1 MNNVLIA
8 LIGYYSAIYGI
19 DPKLSLAVAQTE
31 SGLKPN
37 TIGTKGELGLFQLM
51 PSSFPKVSKKEL
63 IKPEVNIRLGIK
75 YLAWLKVNC
84 SHKRDNTYLVCWN
97 YGIGNARKVKHPK
110 LFPYYV
116 SVMKEY
122 RK

>member
-1 MNNVLIA
+1 MTNVLIA

-19 DPKLSLAVAQTE
+19 DPKLSLAVATYE
-31 SGLKPN
+31 SQLNPKA
-37 TIGTKGELGLFQLM
+37 IGTKGELGLFQLM

-63 IKPEVNIRLGIK
+63 IKPETNIRLGIK
-75 YLAWLKVNC
+75 YLAWLKNNC
-84 SHKRDNTYLVCWN
+84 NHKKDDTYLVCWN
-97 YGIGNARKVKHPK
+97 YGIGNAKKVKHPK